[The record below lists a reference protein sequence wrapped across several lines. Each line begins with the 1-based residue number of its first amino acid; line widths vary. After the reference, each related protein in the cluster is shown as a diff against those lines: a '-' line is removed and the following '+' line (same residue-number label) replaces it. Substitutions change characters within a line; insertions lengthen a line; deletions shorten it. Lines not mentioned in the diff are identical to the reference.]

1 MSRRKKPRGVILIP
15 GGEIGYDVLSHHLFF
30 HFSSLFYFIRNKNH
44 KPKEEEVHLMSSL
57 KKSRRIPSRIVYR
70 MDQGILFQKTL
81 EYHENQLRQL
91 FQQNYQPKMSQ
102 SNDVNKDWASDL
114 SESTLNKLRVHLSW
128 VMGMNTFEW
137 NHQNLGQQTVRE
149 LQKRGSLESLL
160 VEGSSSLDYDYI
172 LS

>member
-1 MSRRKKPRGVILIP
+1 
-15 GGEIGYDVLSHHLFF
+15 
-30 HFSSLFYFIRNKNH
+30 
-44 KPKEEEVHLMSSL
+44 
-57 KKSRRIPSRIVYR
+57 

-91 FQQNYQPKMSQ
+91 FQQNYQPKMSR

-149 LQKRGSLESLL
+149 LQKRGSLQSLL
-160 VEGSSSLDYDYI
+160 LEGSSSLDYDYI